1 MLHETFQFLD
11 DRASF
16 DTLLPIQNW
25 KQIEKIWFTTVI
37 CSSLDGIMN
46 FHHQVKVPILAMRG
60 GNDLQ
65 TYVDILVPN
74 NAKLM
79 LIKVEYMLRKNLLT
93 K

>member
-1 MLHETFQFLD
+1 M
-11 DRASF
+11 
-16 DTLLPIQNW
+16 P
-25 KQIEKIWFTTVI
+25 WFSIVI
-37 CSSLDGIMN
+37 FRSLNRIMN
-46 FHHQVKVPILAMRG
+46 SHNQVKVPILAMKG